1 MMETKT
7 HLPLWFKGRV
17 AKVEELGHKAGA
29 KQAWEVIERHF
40 GDCKADTAMRNEG
53 EALRIM
59 LGVPFASAEERIPW
73 DRIEAF
79 RERFRV
85 RLDIHVSESEGPSY
99 YVLDFFPE
107 QS

>member
-1 MMETKT
+1 MENRA

-17 AKVEELGHKAGA
+17 AEVEKLGHKAGA

-40 GDCKADTAMRNEG
+40 GHCKADTAMRTEG
-53 EALRIM
+53 EALRVTLSVPCTTDEKKTPWGGIEGFRARFQ
-59 LGVPFASAEERIPW
+59 LG
-73 DRIEAF
+73 
-79 RERFRV
+79 
-85 RLDIHVSESEGPSY
+85 LDIHVSESEGLSC

>member
-1 MMETKT
+1 METKT
-7 HLPLWFKGRV
+7 HLPLWFKERV

-40 GDCKADTAMRNEG
+40 GHCKADTAMRNEG
-53 EALRIM
+53 EALRVA
-59 LGVPFASAEERIPW
+59 LSVPFTTDEKKIPW
-73 DRIEAF
+73 GRIEAF
-79 RERFRV
+79 RERFRL
-85 RLDIHVSESEGPSY
+85 RLDIHVSESEGLSC